1 MLREEKRKRMQALR
15 DDPTQHIG
23 AICKTRGVSRTTFY
37 RYTEEKKRETGD
49 LTPLVHSVLY
59 KP

>member
-1 MLREEKRKRMQALR
+1 MLR
-15 DDPTQHIG
+15 DDPTQNIG
-23 AICKTRGVSRTTFY
+23 ATRKTMGVSRTTFY

-49 LTPLVHSVLY
+49 LTPLVQSVLY